1 MDFKNKISSKIYM
14 ALKPWL
20 LRKIEQNEQELKY
33 LKALLIM
40 YSIVENANVY
50 TDSESDSDD
59 TDSDVVL
66 KTNDTQLLELLDED
80 SD

>member
-1 MDFKNKISSKIYM
+1 M
-14 ALKPWL
+14 ALKTWL
-20 LRKIEQNEQELKY
+20 TRKIEQNEQELKY

>member
-1 MDFKNKISSKIYM
+1 
-14 ALKPWL
+14 
-20 LRKIEQNEQELKY
+20 
-33 LKALLIM
+33 M

-50 TDSESDSDD
+50 TDSESDSND

-66 KTNDTQLLELLDED
+66 KSNDTQLLELLDED

>member
-1 MDFKNKISSKIYM
+1 
-14 ALKPWL
+14 
-20 LRKIEQNEQELKY
+20 
-33 LKALLIM
+33 M
-40 YSIVENANVY
+40 YSIVENANMY

-66 KTNDTQLLELLDED
+66 KTSDPNILDLLDED

>member
-1 MDFKNKISSKIYM
+1 M

-20 LRKIEQNEQELKY
+20 IRKIEQTEQELKY

-50 TDSESDSDD
+50 TDSESDFDD

>member
-1 MDFKNKISSKIYM
+1 M
-14 ALKPWL
+14 ALKTWL
-20 LRKIEQNEQELKY
+20 TRKIEQNEEELKY

-40 YSIVENANVY
+40 YSIVENANMY

-66 KTNDTQLLELLDED
+66 KTNDPNLLDLLEED

>member
-1 MDFKNKISSKIYM
+1 M
-14 ALKPWL
+14 ALKTWL
-20 LRKIEQNEQELKY
+20 TRKIEQNEQELKY

-66 KTNDTQLLELLDED
+66 KTNDGQLLELLDED

>member
-1 MDFKNKISSKIYM
+1 M

-20 LRKIEQNEQELKY
+20 LRKIEQTEQELKY

-50 TDSESDSDD
+50 TDFESDSDD

-66 KTNDTQLLELLDED
+66 KTNDTQLLKLLDED